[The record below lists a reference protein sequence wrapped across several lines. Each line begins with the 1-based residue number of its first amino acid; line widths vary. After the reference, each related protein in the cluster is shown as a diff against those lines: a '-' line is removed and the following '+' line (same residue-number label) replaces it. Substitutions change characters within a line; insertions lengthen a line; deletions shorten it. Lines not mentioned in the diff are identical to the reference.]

1 GPEGH
6 TGHGGGH
13 KGVLTRARAAKGGTV
28 ITRTGGRTMDSP
40 RMPDFDRRA
49 FLARACALGAG
60 SLLGLHNGSASAEP
74 ALETKRIRFIHAPS
88 ICIAPQYLAE
98 ELLRLDGFTE
108 VEYLPLGARNGPD
121 RKSTRLNSSHEWIS
135 YAVFCLKKK

>member
-1 GPEGH
+1 
-6 TGHGGGH
+6 
-13 KGVLTRARAAKGGTV
+13 
-28 ITRTGGRTMDSP
+28 MDSP

-98 ELLRLDGFTE
+98 ELLRLDGFSE
-108 VEYLPLGARNGPD
+108 VEYLPLGARNGP
-121 RKSTRLNSSHEWIS
+121 
-135 YAVFCLKKK
+135 YALAEGRADIGML

>member
-1 GPEGH
+1 
-6 TGHGGGH
+6 
-13 KGVLTRARAAKGGTV
+13 
-28 ITRTGGRTMDSP
+28 MDSP

-98 ELLRLDGFTE
+98 ELLRLPKWNTSPWE
-108 VEYLPLGARNGPD
+108 RETVHTPSPKVARTSGCYELFGND
-121 RKSTRLNSSHEWIS
+121 RVRAIRD
-135 YAVFCLKKK
+135 LKGKTVAIQ